1 MSIEMETP
9 EVSEDVDSIIDTIN
23 ERAVELRS
31 LIITIGSI
39 IALLMPAVEMIGVI
53 DFTPYGE
60 GDDEWITDDDWE
72 WGQDFYCSSDG
83 MRIQS
88 SMVNDGYKNC
98 RDGSDED
105 ATLDTPHTNTTVTP
119 IFGCT
124 DDTAEN
130 YDAEATENDGSCV
143 YPVYGCTDPDAL
155 NYDAN
160 ADTEDG
166 SCEYEEEVVKGCTD
180 EEAENYD
187 DEAEVDD
194 GSCEYYEPPEGCT
207 DPDALNYDEEAEVD
221 DDSCEYEEEEEP
233 CFAEMYDAFWAYNNT
248 TQNITLVWDADLSCS
263 DAARNL
269 TVIWTIYENE
279 TGNWTGL
286 QDSLSYET
294 YAMDWDYMN
303 LTMSGLAPGR
313 YDIHSTFYLEDTYYR
328 GTDWYDTL
336 VE

>member
-124 DDTAEN
+124 DDAAEN
-130 YDAEATENDGSCV
+130 YDSEATENDGSCV

-155 NYDAN
+155 N
-160 ADTEDG
+160 
-166 SCEYEEEVVKGCTD
+166 
-180 EEAENYD
+180 
-187 DEAEVDD
+187 
-194 GSCEYYEPPEGCT
+194 
-207 DPDALNYDEEAEVD
+207 
-221 DDSCEYEEEEEP
+221 
-233 CFAEMYDAFWAYNNT
+233 
-248 TQNITLVWDADLSCS
+248 
-263 DAARNL
+263 
-269 TVIWTIYENE
+269 
-279 TGNWTGL
+279 
-286 QDSLSYET
+286 
-294 YAMDWDYMN
+294 
-303 LTMSGLAPGR
+303 
-313 YDIHSTFYLEDTYYR
+313 
-328 GTDWYDTL
+328 
-336 VE
+336 